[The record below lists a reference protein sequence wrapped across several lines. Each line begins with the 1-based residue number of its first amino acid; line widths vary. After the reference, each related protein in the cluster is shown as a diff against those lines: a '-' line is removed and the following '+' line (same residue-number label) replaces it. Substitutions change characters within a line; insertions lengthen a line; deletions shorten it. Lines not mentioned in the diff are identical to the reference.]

1 MKGDVRVVNVKAKP
15 AVDLHPDG
23 RGLLQTL
30 RNLRLRRSYSHLV
43 VDHKAKIIE
52 KIIAAR
58 NPRVLCIPCA
68 TGRSRQSPESKR
80 SV

>member
-52 KIIAAR
+52 KII
-58 NPRVLCIPCA
+58 
-68 TGRSRQSPESKR
+68 GQESAGAVH
-80 SV
+80 SVCNG